1 LPNQTYF
8 SVNGTDFYDASST
21 SSVTNPFNARIKA
34 FTENIAIGH
43 TLLQELPTVSAI
55 KYGQPL
61 NAATISGGKIVDSL
75 SKNDVRGS
83 WSFKTP
89 DAIVKN
95 GDTVKIVFTPA
106 NSAYTPVE
114 RSITVTV
121 EETTP
126 ELIFDTDKKMYKPGE
141 TVKVSASIKN
151 PYNDTLKDLPTV
163 KFYYQINDGE
173 KVFFNDSIVIPE
185 DLWGNTLI
193 IAAITDGVSGKYASV
208 IKTQSFSAP
217 ALPPELDTDA
227 STEATN
233 GNSASESVSDTE
245 SSDSESS
252 SDTQTETSIT
262 DEIVNGGKSGCFS
275 ALSLHAI
282 LIVGSMMGTAVL
294 KKKQND

>member
-1 LPNQTYF
+1 
-8 SVNGTDFYDASST
+8 
-21 SSVTNPFNARIKA
+21 
-34 FTENIAIGH
+34 
-43 TLLQELPTVSAI
+43 
-55 KYGQPL
+55 
-61 NAATISGGKIVDSL
+61 
-75 SKNDVRGS
+75 
-83 WSFKTP
+83 
-89 DAIVKN
+89 
-95 GDTVKIVFTPA
+95 
-106 NSAYTPVE
+106 
-114 RSITVTV
+114 
-121 EETTP
+121 
-126 ELIFDTDKKMYKPGE
+126 M
-141 TVKVSASIKN
+141 
-151 PYNDTLKDLPTV
+151 
-163 KFYYQINDGE
+163 NDGE

-252 SDTQTETSIT
+252 SDTQTETSVT